1 MYVIGIV
8 RYGERAR
15 ALWRA
20 NLDNIKPQD
29 SSGSADTEETIKM
42 KDDIVASRI
51 RRRLERKD
59 LNDDGEALLLAQDLF
74 PLWQHDMP
82 WSIPLST
89 PDCPASNGV
98 EHHVQG
104 GGDGALSHVRAPLY
118 IPRRTSRIGLPSPPV
133 SARWKQN
140 MAPPPSLR
148 RPHGGPAVVD
158 VRPRPDPAQ
167 KDMVGHH
174 RLCQCPPS
182 WLAAVCGDRLKEIR
196 YLSKLPIGVKRLL
209 FERVQVILRSDIDTP
224 PTASGDKDSYYTM
237 EDIRTYWGHKAL
249 RQMRF
254 KLLLELVFNVWVDKL
269 VYAGVRCARESH
281 AKQLSAGGDLTT
293 VVWMVVQHAG
303 PFQVGR
309 EKFDDDDYKKKPPP
323 VSSPEAKPE

>member
-1 MYVIGIV
+1 MEDNKLSVRKALEMVLQFMGVGYTIYNYTYRHGRSGALLAASAIMYVIGIV

-118 IPRRTSRIGLPSPPV
+118 IPRRTSRTLGYFATTYILDPLHVAARHCRRRVALLAPSG
-133 SARWKQN
+133 AG
-140 MAPPPSLR
+140 R
-148 RPHGGPAVVD
+148 RPAYQGIF
-158 VRPRPDPAQ
+158 RR
-167 KDMVGHH
+167 HH
-174 RLCQCPPS
+174 LRL
-182 WLAAVCGDRLKEIR
+182 
-196 YLSKLPIGVKRLL
+196 
-209 FERVQVILRSDIDTP
+209 
-224 PTASGDKDSYYTM
+224 
-237 EDIRTYWGHKAL
+237 
-249 RQMRF
+249 
-254 KLLLELVFNVWVDKL
+254 
-269 VYAGVRCARESH
+269 AR
-281 AKQLSAGGDLTT
+281 
-293 VVWMVVQHAG
+293 
-303 PFQVGR
+303 R
-309 EKFDDDDYKKKPPP
+309 
-323 VSSPEAKPE
+323 